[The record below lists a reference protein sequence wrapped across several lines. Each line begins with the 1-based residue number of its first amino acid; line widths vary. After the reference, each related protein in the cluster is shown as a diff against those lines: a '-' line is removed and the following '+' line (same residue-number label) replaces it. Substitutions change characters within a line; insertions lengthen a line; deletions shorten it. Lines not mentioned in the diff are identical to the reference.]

1 MKETTVNRREFVGA
15 LAATA
20 AMLEPAV
27 LGLSKPQEQ
36 KKSSGMKVGLY
47 SITYLGIWYRGE
59 GLSIEDVIKRAKRYG
74 YDGVELDGKRPHA
87 NPLDLPT
94 SRCRELRRIADGEGI
109 EIFGVAANNDFSSPI
124 PEHRECQICYVR
136 ELIRAASDLDAKLV
150 RVFFAW
156 PGITKHPQVA
166 NYDIAKRIWSYTH
179 KPFTMEEAWG
189 WCREGL
195 TECAR
200 YAADAGVT
208 LALQNHKPMMN
219 DHRDVLRMVREVNSP
234 ALKVSFD
241 PWGLPIKTP
250 EYILKAARDVGPLQV
265 LCHFGGVYE
274 RGPDGKV
281 KGESHFRPFVAAMKE
296 IGYQGYMSYELCSPP
311 PVAGGQTLGIER
323 AEKNAQLAA
332 EFMRGLIK
340 EQEA

>member
-1 MKETTVNRREFVGA
+1 MKIAIMNRREFVGTT

-20 AMLEPAV
+20 GMWPSSARSFQSPSE
-27 LGLSKPQEQ
+27 E
-36 KKSSGMKVGLY
+36 KKAAQMKVGLY

-59 GLSIEDVIKRAKRYG
+59 GLSIEEVIRRAKQHG

-87 NPLDLPT
+87 NPLDMPT
-94 SRCRELRRIADGEGI
+94 SRCRELRRLADGEGI

-136 ELIRAASDLDAKLV
+136 ELIRVASDVGAKLV

-156 PGITKHPQVA
+156 PGITQHPQVA

-179 KPFTMEEAWG
+179 KPFTMEETWG

-208 LALQNHKPMMN
+208 LALQNHKPMMT

-241 PWGLPIKTP
+241 PWGLPVKTP
-250 EYILKAARDVGPLQV
+250 EYILKAAREVGALQV
-265 LCHFGGVYE
+265 LCHYGGVYE
-274 RGPDGKV
+274 RGADGKV
-281 KGESHFRPFVAAMKE
+281 TGETHFRPFVAAMKD
-296 IGYQGYMSYELCSPP
+296 IGYQGYLSYEMCSEPP
-311 PVAGGQTLGIER
+311 KVGGQTAGIER

-340 EQEA
+340 EA

>member
-1 MKETTVNRREFVGA
+1 MKKAVMNRREFVGTT

-20 AMLEPAV
+20 GMWPSSARSVQSPRGE
-27 LGLSKPQEQ
+27 
-36 KKSSGMKVGLY
+36 KKVAGMKVGLY

-59 GLSIEDVIKRAKRYG
+59 GLSVEDVIKRAKQYG

-94 SRCRELRRIADGEGI
+94 SRCRELRRLADGEGI

-124 PEHRECQICYVR
+124 PEHREGQVCYVR
-136 ELIRAASDLDAKLV
+136 ELIRVAADLNARLV

-156 PGITKHPQVA
+156 PGITKHPQIA
-166 NYDIAKRIWSYTH
+166 NYNIAKRIWAYTH
-179 KPFTMEEAWG
+179 KPFTMDAAWA

-200 YAADAGVT
+200 YAADAGVM

-219 DHRDVLRMVREVNSP
+219 DHRDVLRMIREVNSP
-234 ALKVSFD
+234 ALKMSFD

-250 EYILKAARDVGPLQV
+250 EYILKAAREVGSMQV
-265 LCHFGGVYE
+265 LCHIGGVYE

-281 KGESHFRPFVAAMKE
+281 KGETHFRPFVAAMKD
-296 IGYQGYMSYELCSPP
+296 IGYQGYLSYEMCSEPP
-311 PVAGGQTLGIER
+311 KVGGKIEGLER
-323 AEKNAQLAA
+323 ADRNAQLAA
-332 EFMRGLIK
+332 EFLRGLIK
-340 EQEA
+340 EA